1 MSATPR
7 PAPGDTRM
15 EAMLEQLRARQ
26 LAREEQ
32 KTFADQQEAATKRK
46 ALNEQIA
53 LAEQQ
58 AGITRSE
65 LSIRIAENEG
75 AAETARKRKAA
86 DGIRV
91 MAEAE
96 GAAETARKTRAAEG
110 IRVMADAE
118 AYAAKARSESYGGD
132 ENLMRQAM
140 LTALVDIV
148 KDSKMPLVPSVMLG
162 GTGGEG
168 GGMAGIPGLLLWQ
181 GLEGRQLLRRRHDDA
196 KSPVPLER

>member
-1 MSATPR
+1 M
-7 PAPGDTRM
+7 
-15 EAMLEQLRARQ
+15 
-26 LAREEQ
+26 
-32 KTFADQQEAATKRK
+32 
-46 ALNEQIA
+46 A

-96 GAAETARKTRAAEG
+96 GSAETARKTRAAEG
-110 IRVMADAE
+110 IRVLADAE
-118 AYAAKARSESYGGD
+118 AYAAKARSESFGGD

-140 LTALVDIV
+140 LNALVEIV
-148 KDSKMPLVPSVMLG
+148 RDSKVPLVPSVVLG
-162 GTGGEG
+162 GGEG
-168 GGMAGIPGLLLWQ
+168 GGMSGIPGLLLAMVAKDLV
-181 GLEGRQLLRRRHDDA
+181 GKEGALA
-196 KSPVPLER
+196 KDFAPVRAVVKGER

>member
-1 MSATPR
+1 
-7 PAPGDTRM
+7 M

-96 GAAETARKTRAAEG
+96 GSAETARKTRAAEG

-118 AYAAKARSESYGGD
+118 AYAAKARAESFGGT

-140 LTALVDIV
+140 IQALVDIAR
-148 KDSKMPLVPSVMLG
+148 DSKVPLVPSVVMG
-162 GTGGEG
+162 SGTGD
-168 GGMAGIPGLLLWQ
+168 AGAAAGLPGLLLAMVGRDLAGQ
-181 GLEGRQLLRRRHDDA
+181 KGLG
-196 KSPVPLER
+196 PER